1 MKVRS
6 SKRLARMVTA
16 LLSVLVAVVALY
28 SLFSRN
34 RASANT
40 DVEPRAPLVRVK
52 APAVVLASP
61 GRIEARSELVN
72 VGAATDGLIRSIRV
86 VEGQVVRRGA
96 VLAELACDD
105 LQSALLVATANRDSL
120 MEARARLERGSRPEE
135 REAAAQK
142 TAAAKAVLD
151 QASTQLGRISKLY
164 ASQEVSRQTFEE
176 ARRDQEVAQAQY
188 QQAQRNQELVNAGPL
203 PEDLA
208 RADANLS
215 AAEGEIKLAQ
225 DKLDK
230 CTVRAPMDGTVLRVL
245 MRQGESFGLV
255 SPRPLFTMADVS
267 GRRVRAEVDEDDIAK
282 VHVGQKLL
290 VSADA
295 FGRRTFAGVVT
306 RLADVMGRKSVE
318 TGDPAQKA
326 DRDILEVTAD
336 LNQATALP
344 VGLRVTVQF
353 MR

>member
-1 MKVRS
+1 MKIRS
-6 SKRLARMVTA
+6 PRKLARLATA
-16 LLSVLVAVVALY
+16 FLSVLVALVAAY
-28 SLFSRN
+28 SLLSRN

-40 DVEPRAPLVRVK
+40 NVETRPPLARAK
-52 APAVVLASP
+52 APAIVLASP
-61 GRIEARSELVN
+61 GRIEALSDLVN

-86 VEGQVVRRGA
+86 TEGQVVRRGA
-96 VLAELACDD
+96 MLAELACDD

-120 MEARARLERGSRPEE
+120 QQARLLLQRGSRPEE

-151 QASTQLGRISKLY
+151 QASSQLARISKLY
-164 ASQEVSRQTFEE
+164 ASQEVSRLSFEE
-176 ARRDQEVAQAQY
+176 ARRDDEVAQAQY
-188 QQAQRNQELVNAGPL
+188 RQAQRNQELVNAGPL

-215 AAEGEIKLAQ
+215 AAEAQIKLAQ

-230 CTVRAPMDGTVLRVL
+230 CIVRAPIDGTVLRVL
-245 MRQGESFGLV
+245 LRPGESVGLV

-295 FGRRTFAGVVT
+295 FGRRTFSGVVT

>member
-1 MKVRS
+1 MKIRS
-6 SKRLARMVTA
+6 PKRLARMATA
-16 LLSVLVAVVALY
+16 LLSVLVVVVAVY
-28 SLFSRN
+28 SLLPRN
-34 RASANT
+34 GAEANT
-40 DVEPRAPLVRVK
+40 VETRAPVVRAK
-52 APAVVLASP
+52 PPAVLLAAP
-61 GRIEARSELVN
+61 GRIEARSDIVN
-72 VGAATDGLIRSIRV
+72 VGAAIDGLIRSIHV
-86 VEGQVVRRGA
+86 TEGQVVKRGA

-105 LQSALLVATANRDSL
+105 LQSSLQVATANRDSL
-120 MEARARLERGSRPEE
+120 KEARLRLERGSRPEE

-151 QASTQLGRISKLY
+151 QAAAQLARISKLY
-164 ASQEVSRQTFEE
+164 DAQEVSRLSFEE

-215 AAEGEIKLAQ
+215 AAQAEIKLAQ
-225 DKLDK
+225 DKLNK
-230 CTVRAPMDGTVLRVL
+230 CVVRAPMDGAVLRVL
-245 MRQGESFGLV
+245 MREGESFGLV

-267 GRRVRAEVDEDDIAK
+267 GRRVRAEVDEDDIGK
-282 VHVGQKLL
+282 VHVGQKLM

-295 FGRRTFAGVVT
+295 FGHRTFSGVVT
-306 RLADVMGRKSVE
+306 RLADVMGRKSVQ

-336 LNQATALP
+336 LNQATVLP

-353 MR
+353 VR